1 MDAPKWLCVGYITG
15 THGLRGEVRV
25 ASRTDSPEE
34 RFAVGKEVYLS
45 PSEGEDLIPLQV
57 ERSRPH
63 KKGWLI
69 KFHGWDR
76 IEEAEQYKGGKLV
89 VCAAEEDL
97 EEEEYYF
104 YQIIGCQV
112 VTTEG
117 RELGEVV
124 EIIQTGANDVWVVR
138 PADGGRDLLIPY
150 IDQVVKEVDVE
161 SKQVV
166 IQWMEGLG

>member
-1 MDAPKWLCVGYITG
+1 MDVPKWLCVGYITG

-45 PSEGEDLIPLQV
+45 PSEGEDLILLQV

-104 YQIIGCQV
+104 YQIIGCQA
-112 VTTEG
+112 VTTDG
-117 RELGEVV
+117 RVLGKVV
-124 EIIQTGANDVWVVR
+124 DIIQTGANDVWVVR

-150 IDQVVKEVDVE
+150 IDQVVQKVDVGD
-161 SKQVV
+161 KQVV